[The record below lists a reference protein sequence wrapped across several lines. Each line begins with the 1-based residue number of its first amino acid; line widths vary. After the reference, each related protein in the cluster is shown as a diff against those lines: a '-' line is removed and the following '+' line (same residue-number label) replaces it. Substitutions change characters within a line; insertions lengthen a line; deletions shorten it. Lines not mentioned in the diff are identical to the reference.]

1 VPRKHECRW
10 RRLAESTAREL
21 EQARAEIAELRA
33 AKEAAEAKLA
43 SALTELAEYQRRL
56 FGRSTE
62 RIPSVDREL
71 RRSDKDVSAAAAT
84 QSSSQPTPDAQPKG
98 RRKASRSQ
106 DAPGLRKETIEH
118 PVSERARRC
127 PHCGGMAE
135 PIGTGKFTTEWEYV
149 PGYFVCRRH
158 IQEVVACRCGQH
170 VARAEAPLRVFDRTQ
185 YGPGLIAY
193 LIVSKCG
200 DAMPTYRAEKH
211 FARLGVPIARSTLGD
226 LIHRAAGILEPLY
239 DALLTRIVSDAHCQA
254 DETSFRLQSRPEK
267 RGFVWTFLTGKQI
280 AYVFSGDRSGLTP
293 ARVLGGTNGSLVVD
307 GYTGYNDVT
316 DVDGRTRCG
325 CWSHARR
332 YLFRA
337 LATAPEARN
346 ALDMILEL
354 FRVERDARERNVFG
368 ADEHLALRIRR
379 SRPVLDRL
387 KAWIEAQKP
396 KHLPEGPMGAALRY
410 ISNQWQPL
418 TVFMNDPK
426 IPIHNNASE
435 SALRIVALSRKNT
448 LFFGN
453 EQAARNF
460 SILYSL
466 VQTAERNAVNALAYL
481 EDVLM
486 RVQTHPASRVH
497 QLLPDHWKPPDA

>member
-21 EQARAEIAELRA
+21 EIARAEVAALRA
-33 AKEAAEAKLA
+33 AKDAAESKLA
-43 SALTELAEYQRRL
+43 SALTEISEYKRRL
-56 FGRSTE
+56 SGRSSE
-62 RIPSVDREL
+62 RIPPVDREL
-71 RRSDKDVSAAAAT
+71 RRNDTDARSSEPPSSDSTEK
-84 QSSSQPTPDAQPKG
+84 QPK
-98 RRKASRSQ
+98 RRSKTRRAE

-118 PVSERARRC
+118 PVSERSRKC
-127 PHCGGMAE
+127 PHCGGTAQ

-158 IQEVVACRCGQH
+158 IQEVVACRCGQY

-226 LIHRAAGILEPLY
+226 LIHRAAGILDPLY
-239 DALLTRIVSDAHCQA
+239 EALLARIVADAHCQA
-254 DETSFRLQSRPEK
+254 DETSFRLQSRPDK
-267 RGFVWTFLTGKQI
+267 RGYVWTFLAGKQI
-280 AYVFSGDRSGLTP
+280 AYVFSGDRSGQTP
-293 ARVLGGTNGSLVVD
+293 ARVLGGTRGSLVVD
-307 GYTGYNDVT
+307 AYTGYNDVV

-337 LATAPEARN
+337 LEQAPEARD
-346 ALDMILEL
+346 ALDFILEL
-354 FRVERDARERNVFG
+354 FRVERDAIDRDLFG
-368 ADEHLALRIRR
+368 TAEHLAMRRTR
-379 SRPVLDRL
+379 SRPMLDQL
-387 KAWIEAQKP
+387 KRWMNDQRP
-396 KHLPEGPMGAALRY
+396 NHLPEGPMGSALRY
-410 ISNQWQPL
+410 ITNQWDPL
-418 TVFMNDPK
+418 TVFMSDPN

-435 SALRIVALSRKNT
+435 SALRIIALARKNT

-460 SILYSL
+460 SVLYSL
-466 VQTAERNAVNALAYL
+466 VQTAERCGVNALAYL

-486 RVQTHPASRVH
+486 RVQTHPASRIE
-497 QLLPDHWKPPDA
+497 QLLPDHWKPPDV